1 MKGATSLS
9 RLWAFLLC
17 NCCLHSVQLTIV
29 LGTGLSI
36 GELSGHHLSLQ
47 WLSIVGSDCGFGL
60 SIVGSNCHHKW
71 LKALLWEGTLKFQ
84 LGLMAR
90 NISTCVTVFE
100 ELSSNCFTVL
110 NWAAGWMTTCV
121 TRIDQKNEWQR
132 ESSLRALTV
141 TSFSA
146 HLQVKHLDVLCTMCT
161 VHICLSV
168 STCTLCTFAK
178 ASFSSLV
185 ISWFSEYSSCLCR
198 VVTSRRL
205 WGVDFFKNHFK
216 LLICFIQKWS
226 YRRKPKAGSWT
237 GGRSLGFVLTP
248 RRRSRWLLR
257 AAAGLLRQGCLWLLF
272 PPFPSNRSAHPEVVF
287 MDIFRFDNIWMEIIQ
302 YI

>member
-60 SIVGSNCHHKW
+60 SIVGSNCHHNW
-71 LKALLWEGTLKFQ
+71 LKALSWEGTLKFQ

-100 ELSSNCFTVL
+100 ELSSNCFTGDWVTVL
-110 NWAAGWMTTCV
+110 NWAAEWMTTCV

-161 VHICLSV
+161 AHLPVSFYLYSMHLCKSFLFQPCHQLVQGVQLLPLSGCHK
-168 STCTLCTFAK
+168 STTLRG
-178 ASFSSLV
+178 
-185 ISWFSEYSSCLCR
+185 WF
-198 VVTSRRL
+198 
-205 WGVDFFKNHFK
+205 F
-216 LLICFIQKWS
+216 
-226 YRRKPKAGSWT
+226 
-237 GGRSLGFVLTP
+237 
-248 RRRSRWLLR
+248 
-257 AAAGLLRQGCLWLLF
+257 
-272 PPFPSNRSAHPEVVF
+272 
-287 MDIFRFDNIWMEIIQ
+287 
-302 YI
+302 